1 MSLIELGWVGVE
13 RERERERERDLQPS
27 NIVIEAPHISS
38 SRNVFSA

>member
-1 MSLIELGWVGVE
+1 MSLIELGWVGV
-13 RERERERERDLQPS
+13 ERERERERDLQPS

>member
-13 RERERERERDLQPS
+13 RERERDMQPS